1 MTDGEPTDRM
11 GQRMPGG
18 RLRRW
23 VFLSA
28 DRQVLTAALLAAVF
42 LALVAVGTVALV
54 SLRAAASGGDPI
66 ETLFQTLVTALITG
80 VTLVVTITQLV
91 LSQELGPAS
100 DQRERMAGAMSFRR
114 DVADH
119 LDRRVSPPEPAGF
132 LSALVDAAVTNAEA
146 LDGAVTEGPHRQQVT
161 RLVADISENADDV
174 GARLDGS
181 EFGTFTVVSAALD
194 YDYSRHLHDARRLQA
209 AGDDLPPDAKQ
220 ALADLVGTLE
230 LFGPAQEHVKT
241 LYFQWELSALSRV
254 ILLTAIPSLV
264 VAVGCVLWLEVPG
277 TVTGTT
283 LGVETLLLVVC
294 AATAVAVAPFLL
306 LVAYVLRI
314 VTATK
319 RTLAIGPFLLR
330 ETGDE

>member
-23 VFLSA
+23 VLLSA
-28 DRQVLTAALLAAVF
+28 DRRVLTAALLTAVF
-42 LALVAVGTVALV
+42 LALVAVGTVAPV
-54 SLRAAASGGDPI
+54 SLRAAASGSDPI
-66 ETLFQTLVTALITG
+66 ETLFQALITALITG

-91 LSQELGPAS
+91 LSQELGPAG

-146 LDGAVTEGPHRQQVT
+146 LDEAVTEGPHRQQVT

-174 GARLDGS
+174 GARLDGA
-181 EFGTFTVVSAALD
+181 EFGTFAVVSAALD

-209 AGDDLPPDAKQ
+209 AGDDLPPDARQ

-230 LFGPAQEHVKT
+230 LFGPAREHVKT
-241 LYFQWELSALSRV
+241 LYFQWELVDLSWY
-254 ILLTAIPSLV
+254 ILGIAV
-264 VAVGCVLWLEVPG
+264 VALVIAGGMLTFVGAETFGQARFLRIPVITWV
-277 TVTGTT
+277 V
-283 LGVETLLLVVC
+283 GVAFTISL
-294 AATAVAVAPFLL
+294 TPFLL
-306 LVAYVLRI
+306 FTSYIVRIVLVA
-314 VTATK
+314 K
-319 RTLAIGPFLLR
+319 QTLAIGPFILQ
-330 ETGDE
+330 